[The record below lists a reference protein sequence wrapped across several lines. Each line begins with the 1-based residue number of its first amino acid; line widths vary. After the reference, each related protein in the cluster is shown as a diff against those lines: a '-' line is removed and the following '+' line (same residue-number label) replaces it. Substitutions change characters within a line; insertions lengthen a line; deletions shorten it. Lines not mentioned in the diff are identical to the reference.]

1 LQFLQLLNQYY
12 ENIYFILATL
22 FSSFTFSS
30 CNTDDDNQEPIIEEP
45 NHPIV
50 EDWSLITRNAAWNP
64 TYNFEENDII
74 WTFNNQNQVIID
86 INIDV
91 TEQELISMLYP
102 FHKSGIY
109 QYVINQINNEI
120 SFTLN
125 YIQAGYDYTLP
136 FIINENDMTI
146 GQLLPDDG
154 GVEMKFKIN
163 L

>member
-1 LQFLQLLNQYY
+1 MKTYIL
-12 ENIYFILATL
+12 ILATI

-30 CNTDDDNQEPIIEEP
+30 CNNDDDNQVPIIEEP

-50 EDWSLITRNAAWNP
+50 KEWSLITRNAAWNP
-64 TYNFEENDII
+64 TYTFEENDVV

-86 INIDV
+86 INMDV

-102 FHKSGIY
+102 FHQSGTY
-109 QYVINQINNEI
+109 QYVINQTTNEI
-120 SFTLN
+120 SFTLD
-125 YIQAGYDYTLP
+125 YIQAGYVYTLP
-136 FIINENDMTI
+136 FIINENDMTM

-154 GVEMKFKIN
+154 GVEMKFKMN